1 MMQKTIAERVRELKS
16 LRKLAM
22 SWTIPDEWTW
32 DGPHPHPLVSDEN
45 FLQLDAVVPPT
56 ERCADPADS
65 DRDEDEDDNWVG
77 KGHSLDDLRVLYVD
91 EYVDSLID
99 ELRAFHGNTVDTG
112 DDSLYVRTWEA
123 FNEPRVAKA
132 VRLIAEACSTL
143 EQIDWYPTGMD
154 SMAETTRWR
163 WTVHR
168 NADGGVRLVS
178 GNLTWKGCT
187 RDPSAAM
194 HILLGEELEYE
205 ENRDRRCW

>member
-1 MMQKTIAERVRELKS
+1 MQKKIATGAKDLKR
-16 LRKLAM
+16 LRRLAF

-32 DGPHPHPLVSDEN
+32 DGPLHPVLLDDNN

-56 ERCADPADS
+56 ERCSDPADS
-65 DRDEDEDDNWVG
+65 DHDSDEDDGWVG
-77 KGHSLDDLRVLYVD
+77 KGHSLDELRGLYVD
-91 EYVDSLID
+91 EFVDNLIK
-99 ELRAFHGNTVDTG
+99 ELRDIHGVEGVDTK
-112 DDSLYVRTWEA
+112 DESLYVRTWESH
-123 FNEPRVAKA
+123 NEPRVARA
-132 VRLIAEACSTL
+132 MRRIAEGCESL

-168 NADGGVRLVS
+168 DRKGGVRFVS

-187 RDPSAAM
+187 RAPSAAM

-205 ENRDRRCW
+205 ESVHKRMW